1 MIIFFEVPNYYTF
14 INFTLI
20 GTGCLGH
27 GDWNSSAQPELVEA
41 LLSVHV
47 TAVAC
52 GPEHVVVVGS
62 QGDVYAWGRGSEGR
76 LGLGH
81 EEDTYLPQVQSESE
95 IKNYLKILYFLSNFV
110 IISIL
115 NTCQGKRNVILWK
128 PCVTKK
134 LKKNFQVK
142 LGNC

>member
-1 MIIFFEVPNYYTF
+1 M
-14 INFTLI
+14 
-20 GTGCLGH
+20 
-27 GDWNSSAQPELVEA
+27 EA

-81 EEDTYLPQVQSESE
+81 EEDTYLPQVRFRPTIAKLDLLKSE
-95 IKNYLKILYFLSNFV
+95 
-110 IISIL
+110 
-115 NTCQGKRNVILWK
+115 
-128 PCVTKK
+128 KK
-134 LKKNFQVK
+134 LRIFIFIIF
-142 LGNC
+142 

>member
-1 MIIFFEVPNYYTF
+1 MIMPWSSSQ
-14 INFTLI
+14 FTNNHFKEI
-20 GTGCLGH
+20 IYHQFNAKGCLGH

-81 EEDTYLPQVQSESE
+81 EEDTYLPQVH
-95 IKNYLKILYFLSNFV
+95 LKFNILLF
-110 IISIL
+110 
-115 NTCQGKRNVILWK
+115 
-128 PCVTKK
+128 
-134 LKKNFQVK
+134 
-142 LGNC
+142 

>member
-1 MIIFFEVPNYYTF
+1 LKPPLKLSKYYIIIFFEVPIYYTF

-81 EEDTYLPQVQSESE
+81 EEDTYLPQVHYKLTMATLICQ
-95 IKNYLKILYFLSNFV
+95 KI
-110 IISIL
+110 
-115 NTCQGKRNVILWK
+115 
-128 PCVTKK
+128 K
-134 LKKNFQVK
+134 LKKTFWQN
-142 LGNC
+142 